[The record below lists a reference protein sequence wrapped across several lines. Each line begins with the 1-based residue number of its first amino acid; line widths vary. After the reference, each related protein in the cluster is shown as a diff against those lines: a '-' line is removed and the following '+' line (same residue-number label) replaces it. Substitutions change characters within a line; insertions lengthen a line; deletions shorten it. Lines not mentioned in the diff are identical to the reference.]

1 MSPWLTLSLAVL
13 FVSFGAILVRLAA
26 APPLAVSFYR
36 VAIASLI
43 LLPFAHRDARRSW
56 PALDGRHR
64 LLLLAAGLALALHF
78 ATWIASL
85 SYTSVASSV
94 LLVNTAP
101 VFAIVLSR
109 LFLHEKPPLVVQ
121 VAIPIAF
128 AGAALI
134 AFGDW
139 TGSPGSLLG
148 NGLALAGAVTFA
160 VYQVVGR
167 GLRDALPLNAYVLGV
182 WSVAACVLALLA
194 RSSGVVLG
202 GYPVADLAP
211 LHRSRHRPDHRRPRP
226 RQQVPA
232 LVPRPDGGPLPP
244 RRAGPRL
251 DPRLARLPR
260 GAGAVDAG
268 RWRDRAR
275 GPRPG
280 PREARVSDR
289 RTVHV
294 LFTGGTISM
303 RRDPLTGAALP
314 ALSGREIVARVPGL
328 RREAHLR
335 LEDLARL
342 PGPHVTPAWMW
353 RLRRTR
359 RERPRRPA
367 RRRCRRSPTAPTPSR
382 RRPTSSTS
390 RSRARS
396 PSCCAGRCARSPT
409 PAGTGRRT

>member
-56 PALDGRHR
+56 PALDGRR
-64 LLLLAAGLALALHF
+64 RTLLLAAGVALALHF
-78 ATWIASL
+78 ASWIASL
-85 SYTSVASSV
+85 SYTTVASSV

-109 LFLHEKPPLVVQ
+109 LFLHERPPLAVQ
-121 VAIPIAF
+121 VAIPVAL

-182 WSVAACVLALLA
+182 WSVAACVLAALA

-202 GYPVADLAP
+202 GYPVRTWLLFTALAIVP
-211 LHRSRHRPDHRRPRP
+211 TIGGHGLVNKSLRSFPAPTVGLFLLGEPVLASVLAWLVFRE
-226 RQQVPA
+226 VPGPWTLAGGAIVLAA
-232 LVPRPDGGPLPP
+232 LGLVLA
-244 RRAGPRL
+244 RRA
-251 DPRLARLPR
+251 
-260 GAGAVDAG
+260 
-268 RWRDRAR
+268 
-275 GPRPG
+275 
-280 PREARVSDR
+280 
-289 RTVHV
+289 
-294 LFTGGTISM
+294 
-303 RRDPLTGAALP
+303 
-314 ALSGREIVARVPGL
+314 
-328 RREAHLR
+328 
-335 LEDLARL
+335 
-342 PGPHVTPAWMW
+342 
-353 RLRRTR
+353 
-359 RERPRRPA
+359 
-367 RRRCRRSPTAPTPSR
+367 
-382 RRPTSSTS
+382 
-390 RSRARS
+390 
-396 PSCCAGRCARSPT
+396 
-409 PAGTGRRT
+409 